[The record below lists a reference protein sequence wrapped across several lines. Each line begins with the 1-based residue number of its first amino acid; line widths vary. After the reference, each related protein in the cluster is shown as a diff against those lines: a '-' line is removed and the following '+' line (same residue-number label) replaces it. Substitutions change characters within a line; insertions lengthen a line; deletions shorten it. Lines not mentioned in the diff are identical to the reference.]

1 MQTKSTREN
10 QRTMKTSELVRR
22 FLPYFRPY
30 RGMLALDLF
39 CAMLTTL
46 CDLVLP
52 MIVRSITGLASG
64 SAAALT
70 VAYVLKVGGVY
81 VLLRLVDTV
90 ANYIMVARGH
100 VMGTYIERDMRHAL
114 FEHLQ
119 EMGFAYYS
127 NAKVGQIMARIT
139 SDLFDVTEF
148 AHHCPEEFLIAAIKI
163 TVPFVILLGINPVLT
178 VIIFLMLPIMLVLAR
193 HFNKKMRAAFK
204 ESRHQVGEIN
214 AQVEDS
220 LLGIRVVKSFANEP
234 MEIDKFDRGNEEFV
248 RIGRRKYRYMAGY
261 NTTTRSFDG
270 VMYIVVV
277 IVGALFIID
286 GKITAADYMAYLLYI
301 STLLTSIRRVVDYA
315 EQFQRGMTGI
325 ERFCEIMDVQPD
337 VNDAP
342 GAKELTGVKGDV
354 TFDHVSFHYNDNDRT
369 VLADINETVKAGDKI
384 ALVGPSGGGKT
395 TFCNLIP
402 RFYDVS
408 GGRILIDGQDI
419 AQLTQRSLRE
429 NIGMVQQ
436 EVYMFSGTIYENID
450 LGRRLPREA
459 IEKAARCAQAEEF
472 ILTTPEGYEHPVR
485 AKAVNLSG
493 GQKQRLLIARALAGN
508 PEILILD
515 DSSSALDYRTD
526 AMMRSAVRQEYPDTT
541 LLLVAQRVSSVKNAD
556 QILVLEEGRMAGLG
570 THEALLRDCPL
581 YAQIAKIQMGGDDD
595 AAA

>member
-1 MQTKSTREN
+1 MQTKSTNGN

-52 MIVRSITGLASG
+52 MIVRSITGLASS
-64 SAAALT
+64 SATALT

-193 HFNKKMRAAFK
+193 YFNKKMRAAFK

-270 VMYIVVV
+270 IMYIVVV

-436 EVYMFSGTIYENID
+436 EVYMFSGTIYENIAY
-450 LGRRLPREA
+450 GLPGATREQV
-459 IEKAARCAQAEEF
+459 ETAAKQAGADGF
-472 ILTTPEGYEHPVR
+472 IRELPDGYDTYVGERGV
-485 AKAVNLSG
+485 KLSG
-493 GQKQRLLIARALAGN
+493 GQKQRISIARVFLKN
-508 PEILILD
+508 PPILILD
-515 DSSSALDYRTD
+515 EATSALDNESERLVQDSLEKLSKGRTTFTI
-526 AMMRSAVRQEYPDTT
+526 AHRLTT
-541 LLLVAQRVSSVKNAD
+541 IRGATS
-556 QILVLEEGRMAGLG
+556 IWVLTQDGIVEKG
-570 THEALLRDCPL
+570 THQELMAKKGKYYEL
-581 YAQIAKIQMGGDDD
+581 YSMYTEDL
-595 AAA
+595 